1 MSGGEVMWPLG
12 EMELAAASARE
23 AWFEVGQADDVGGID
38 RITCNSTKAAS
49 IAIAIMIM
57 KAVIQ

>member
-1 MSGGEVMWPLG
+1 MMSGGEVMWPLG

-38 RITCNSTKAAS
+38 RINSTKA
-49 IAIAIMIM
+49 AIMIM

>member
-1 MSGGEVMWPLG
+1 MWPLG

-38 RITCNSTKAAS
+38 RINSTKAAS

>member
-23 AWFEVGQADDVGGID
+23 AWFEVGQADDVGGTD
-38 RITCNSTKAAS
+38 RINSTKAAS

>member
-1 MSGGEVMWPLG
+1 MMSGGEVMWPLG

-38 RITCNSTKAAS
+38 RINSTKAAS

>member
-38 RITCNSTKAAS
+38 RINSTKAAS